1 MSKWTDHIKQ
11 FAKDKGISYKEAMS
25 SPECKSSYGGKG
37 KEPKVEPKVELK
49 VEEIKKPRGR
59 PKKVQEVI
67 IKEKL
72 PHQKFLHKSNPALD
86 QLLEAKSIEKTGLA
100 GAGVEIPKM
109 EEPVKKRRGRP
120 LKVKGEGLIA
130 GYKTEA
136 PNGLGHIYPIS
147 HNLIL
152 EMVKRGE

>member
-11 FAKDKGISYKEAMS
+11 FAKDKGISYREAMS

-37 KEPKVEPKVELK
+37 KEPNVEPKVELK

-67 IKEKL
+67 VKEKL

-86 QLLEAKSIEKTGLA
+86 QLLEAKSLEKTGLA
-100 GAGVEIPKM
+100 GAGL
-109 EEPVKKRRGRP
+109 EPAKKRRGRP
-120 LKVKGEGLIA
+120 PKVKGDGLVA

-136 PNGLGHIYPIS
+136 PNGLGHIYPVS
-147 HNLIL
+147 HEMIL
-152 EMVKRGE
+152 EMVKRG